1 MPMMVSFSG
10 AFSPTEDETRREQE
24 LLRRIR
30 DKGIA
35 EKACSFCKHSQMY
48 VFGHGECEFKCKKT
62 KEDVTFVEGRE
73 CFEEDE

>member
-1 MPMMVSFSG
+1 MMVSFSG

-35 EKACSFCKHSQMY
+35 EKACPFCKHSKMY
-48 VFGHGECEFKCKKT
+48 AFGHGEYEFRCGKA
-62 KEDVTFVEGRE
+62 KEVVTRMKGRG
-73 CFEEDE
+73 CFEGDE